1 MRIAVGLIAV
11 LCLTTLAQA
20 QESTPAPAEQ
30 AKAATPAATAPTP
43 QTTITAS
50 KELTPAEKDLLRHG
64 YRLEVRNGER
74 RFCRQEDTLG
84 SRLHAHKVCGSVES
98 LTRRAEINRDQVRDN
113 LQNTV
118 INRDPSGH

>member
-11 LCLTTLAQA
+11 LCLAALAQA
-20 QESTPAPAEQ
+20 QESAPAPTEQ
-30 AKAATPAATAPTP
+30 AKAATPTAAAPTP
-43 QTTITAS
+43 QATITAS

-98 LTRRAEINRDQVRDN
+98 LTRRAEIIRDQVRDK

-118 INRDPSGH
+118 INRVPSGH